1 MPLKDIFNLVTQGLN
16 SDQYIWCIN
25 SEAGGLEHAHRRGF
39 KDSYRYT
46 YSLNKKEAVCDIK
59 PQLKVEFF
67 GRMLTWVKTE

>member
-1 MPLKDIFNLVTQGLN
+1 MPLKGISNLVTQGLN

-25 SEAGGLEHAHRRGF
+25 SESGGLEHAHRRGF
-39 KDSYRYT
+39 RYT

>member
-1 MPLKDIFNLVTQGLN
+1 MPLKGISNLVTQGLN

-39 KDSYRYT
+39 RYT